1 MDVFRLIWVIWG
13 SSSAPLKAYYAP
25 RLGLQI
31 LGAGLL
37 SRGKRS
43 FMAETLAT
51 QKKAVAL
58 ELCSM
63 KKHVFQ
69 RKDDSAWT
77 TVLVRL
83 CFLLTMK

>member
-1 MDVFRLIWVIWG
+1 MGCL
-13 SSSAPLKAYYAP
+13 SSSAPSKAYYTP

-31 LGAGLL
+31 LGTDLL
-37 SRGKRS
+37 SRGKRRRL
-43 FMAETLAT
+43 AEALWRKAFTIAT
-51 QKKAVAL
+51 QKKAVEL

-63 KKHVFQ
+63 RKHVFQ